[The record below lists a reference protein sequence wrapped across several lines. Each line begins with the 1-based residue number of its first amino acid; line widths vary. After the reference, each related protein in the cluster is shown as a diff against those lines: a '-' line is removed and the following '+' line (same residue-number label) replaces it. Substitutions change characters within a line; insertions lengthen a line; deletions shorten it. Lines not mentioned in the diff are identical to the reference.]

1 MTERETQPTADDKY
15 TVHSMTHTYMYVHVH
30 LYNVHLVM
38 CHITCT
44 VFIVVS
50 IYTYMCSY
58 TDSLT
63 VTDH

>member
-15 TVHSMTHTYMYVHVH
+15 TVHSIYDPHIHVRTVYT
-30 LYNVHLVM
+30 YNVHLVM

-50 IYTYMCSY
+50 IYRYIH
-58 TDSLT
+58 
-63 VTDH
+63 V